1 MDGIKKTGPIKALT
15 VLSILIVLSGMAAM
29 TSADG
34 WQSLPN
40 EFYGTVTLNGADAP
54 VGTVI
59 NAYIDEELRGTIEV
73 TTAGKYGEMPG
84 LDYLKVDGNESEDE
98 GKPITFKVCG
108 AAADQI
114 GTEWYAD
121 ALPRELNL
129 TAVDNVAP
137 AVTDANATPQAIVA
151 NGTDTTQLNV
161 TVIDGCRCTAGNV
174 TVNLSAIGGSDAQEM
189 SRIGD
194 TDVYTVTVNAT
205 ESTPADT
212 YYLYVNASDVFG
224 KCNTSVYIE
233 LEIVETTTYAKG
245 DLNHNDQ
252 VADSADVA
260 MMLSASVGDIAATSE
275 YDLNDN
281 SQNADSADVAM
292 MLSASVG
299 DITL

>member
-1 MDGIKKTGPIKALT
+1 
-15 VLSILIVLSGMAAM
+15 VNLSAIGGSDAQEMSRIGDTDV
-29 TSADG
+29 
-34 WQSLPN
+34 
-40 EFYGTVTLNGADAP
+40 YTVTVTAAEDTAPGAYCLCVNASDVFGNYNGSVCIDLVIRDVEAP
-54 VGTVI
+54 VVS
-59 NAYIDEELRGTIEV
+59 N
-73 TTAGKYGEMPG
+73 P
-84 LDYLKVDGNESEDE
+84 
-98 GKPITFKVCG
+98 
-108 AAADQI
+108 
-114 GTEWYAD
+114 
-121 ALPRELNL
+121 
-129 TAVDNVAP
+129 
-137 AVTDANATPQAIVA
+137 DANPTSIVA
-151 NGTDTTQLNV
+151 NGTHESRLNV
-161 TVIDGCRCTAGNV
+161 TVVDDSDIAFV
-174 TVNLSAIGGSDAQEM
+174 TVNLSDIGGSDAQEM